1 MRKGF
6 FASHSRDF
14 RTGPLSSVGPLI
26 GDILPP
32 PYRPTSLKWR
42 SLWGASPVVQ
52 LEHTIRTPSKLGKD
66 HVTLSPGG
74 VGGSG
79 SGFWLQPAT
88 SWISWKADPPLTTH
102 LLCLGHLQQVI
113 WFPPIWG
120 NLMPPTVLEK
130 KNIFEVEKKLLP
142 RPSPSLLN
150 LEFRLL
156 FRLIWGGGHGNEPP
170 QQ

>member
-130 KNIFEVEKKLLP
+130 KTFLKSKKSFSQGP
-142 RPSPSLLN
+142 RLHFWTLS
-150 LEFRLL
+150 FA
-156 FRLIWGGGHGNEPP
+156 FFFA
-170 QQ
+170 